1 MLYRRVCLQ
10 VLAGIG
16 RSYAFGRKL
25 CVATPALGIGLR
37 TWLIVLAALVSPVHG
52 AASSGVA
59 EKVWNHGSADCAK
72 NRDPAIE
79 VYQFDADTY
88 ILRQNKCVHFEAP
101 FIYVLFGSHTVFVQ
115 DTGAT
120 ADPARFPLHDT
131 VRSLM
136 AQRKP
141 QELKILVTHSHG
153 HADHKAADA
162 QFRGR
167 PGVTL
172 VEANAKAVREHFG
185 LQRWPEGS
193 ATVDLG
199 DRVLEII
206 PAPGHQD
213 EGLAVYDPRTGWL
226 LTGDN
231 LYPGRL
237 SVKNWNEYRSSI
249 GRLVEFSRSHR
260 ITAVLGT
267 HIEISRS
274 GKLFEPGSTFQPDEA
289 SLALTVEDLMQ
300 LDQALKAAGDEPK
313 GIVTPRFVVV
323 PIGPFAR
330 MLSNLLGQRS

>member
-1 MLYRRVCLQ
+1 
-10 VLAGIG
+10 
-16 RSYAFGRKL
+16 
-25 CVATPALGIGLR
+25 VATPALGIGL
-37 TWLIVLAALVSPVHG
+37 TGWLIVLAALASPVDG
-52 AASSGVA
+52 AASSHVA
-59 EKVWNHGSADCAK
+59 EKVWNHGSADCAR

-79 VYQFDADTY
+79 VYQFDVDTY
-88 ILRQNKCVHFEAP
+88 ILRQHKCVHFEAP
-101 FIYVLFGSHTVFVQ
+101 FIYVLFGKHTVFVQ

-120 ADPARFPLHDT
+120 ADPERFPLHDT

-136 AQRKP
+136 AQRNL

-153 HADHKAADA
+153 HTDHKAADT

-167 PGVTL
+167 PGVML
-172 VEANAKAVREHFG
+172 VEANAKAVREYFG

-213 EGLAVYDPRTGWL
+213 EGLAVYDSRTGWL

-249 GRLVEFSRSHR
+249 GRLVEFSKSHR
-260 ITAVLGT
+260 IAAVLGT
-267 HIEISRS
+267 HIEMSRS

-289 SLALTVEDLMQ
+289 SLALTVEDLTQ

-313 GIVTPRFVVV
+313 GIVTSRFVVV
-323 PIGPFAR
+323 TIGPIAR
-330 MLSNLLGQRS
+330 LLSNLLGWLGGR

>member
-1 MLYRRVCLQ
+1 VSAGRLRA
-10 VLAGIG
+10 LASNA
-16 RSYAFGRKL
+16 RPYAFGL
-25 CVATPALGIGLR
+25 EFCMATPALGIRLR
-37 TWLIVLAALVSPVHG
+37 AWLIVLAALVSPVHG
-52 AASSGVA
+52 TASSGMA

-101 FIYVLFGSHTVFVQ
+101 FVYVLFGEHTVFVQ

-120 ADPARFPLHDT
+120 ADPERFPLHDT
-131 VRSLM
+131 VRSVM
-136 AQRKP
+136 AQRNV
-141 QELKILVTHSHG
+141 QEHKILVTHSHG

-162 QFRGR
+162 QFRGG

-172 VEANAKAVREHFG
+172 VEPSAKAVREYFG
-185 LQRWPEGS
+185 FGRWPEGS

-213 EGLAVYDPRTGWL
+213 EGLAVYDSRTGWL

-249 GRLVEFSRSHR
+249 GRLVEFSKSHR
-260 ITAVLGT
+260 IAAVLGT
-267 HIEISRS
+267 HIEISKS
-274 GKLFEPGSTFQPDEA
+274 GRLFEPGSTFQPDEA
-289 SLALTVEDLMQ
+289 SLALTVEDLAQ
-300 LDQALKAAGDEPK
+300 LDQALTAAGDEPK
-313 GIVTPRFVVV
+313 DIVTARVVVV
-323 PIGPFAR
+323 PMGPFAR
-330 MLSNLLGQRS
+330 MLSSLLGWLGGR